1 MILWGCLILA
11 IFIFISGCTGPSVQT
26 GTETPLPTVQVT
38 PATTS
43 PVPGAEGS
51 VVEANN
57 RFAFDLYTSL
67 RKEPGNQGSNLFFSP
82 FSISSALAITYEGA
96 RGGTADEIRS
106 VFHFPQ
112 DDSTRRQGFREIFA
126 GIHQPDGYI
135 LSTANALWAEKTYR
149 FLTGFIEEAQKDY
162 SANATGLDF
171 MGMPDASR
179 MIINQW
185 VADRT
190 NQKIKNL
197 LPDGSIDPLTRL
209 VITNAVY
216 FKGTW
221 MKQFDKNRTRAEDFR
236 VSPGETVQVQMMEMA
251 DRDSMFGYNETGG
264 LQVLEMP
271 YEQGKGRALSM
282 VVILPKDD
290 DLAAVEDTLD
300 QQNLSDLTGSFRYQR
315 VNVYFPRFTL
325 KTRYSLSSTLETM
338 GIHSAFDPGSA
349 DFSGMDGSRN
359 LSITEIYHQAFV
371 DVNEEGTEA
380 AAATGVVVGLATA
393 VNEGPVPEFRADHPF
408 IFLIR
413 DNGDGNIL
421 FLGRVTNPSG

>member
-1 MILWGCLILA
+1 M
-11 IFIFISGCTGPSVQT
+11 
-26 GTETPLPTVQVT
+26 ETPVTTQVVSQNLT
-38 PATTS
+38 DER
-43 PVPGAEGS
+43 V

-57 RFAFDLYTSL
+57 RFALDLYKNL
-67 RKEPGNQGSNLFFSP
+67 IREPDNAKSNLFFSP

-106 VFHFPQ
+106 VFHFPLG
-112 DDSTRRQGFREIFA
+112 DAARRQGFREIFA
-126 GIHQPDGYI
+126 GINQPGGYI

-149 FLTGFIEEAQKDY
+149 FLTGYVEEAQRDY

-171 MGMPDASR
+171 AGMPDASR

-190 NQKIKNL
+190 NQKIQDL
-197 LPDGSIDPLTRL
+197 LPAGSIDSLTRL

-221 MKQFDKNRTRAEDFR
+221 MKQFDRNKTKAGDFR

-251 DRDSMFGYNETGG
+251 DRGSMFGYNETGS
-264 LQVLEMP
+264 LQALELP
-271 YEQGKGRALSM
+271 YEAGNGRALSM
-282 VVILPKDD
+282 LVILPKDD
-290 DLAAVEDTLD
+290 DLAAVGDTLD
-300 QQNLSDLTGSFRYQR
+300 PQHLSDLTGSLRYQR
-315 VNVYFPRFTL
+315 VNVYLPRFTL
-325 KTRYSLSSTLETM
+325 KTRYSLSGTLETM

-349 DFSGMDGSRN
+349 DFSGMDGTRN
-359 LSITEIYHQAFV
+359 LSITGIYHQAFV

-380 AAATGVVVGLATA
+380 AAATAVVVGLATA
-393 VNEGPVPEFRADHPF
+393 RQEPPVPEFRADHPF

-413 DNGDGNIL
+413 DDETGAIL
-421 FLGRVTNPSG
+421 FLGRVTSPNG